1 MRLGNVISERAKNAA
16 DKPTVISLGQIWMD
30 IMLDVD
36 DMPKTG
42 DFAVTRHTKPTPGGS
57 YRILAA
63 ASRMGVRA
71 QHAGIIGDG
80 IWASAVRMVLRRS
93 GINHI
98 GQNLDNVDS
107 GFRLVFQDEE
117 ERKTYIAHY
126 GAETQGDE
134 YTFDN
139 ITPSS
144 NSVVH
149 ISGNTLLNQ
158 TAVGLDGFLRRAGT
172 DPKQRDWTLVLNS
185 TNALNQV
192 SDKLIED
199 LVLARPI
206 WSCNRQEA
214 GTLADRLGVRIDD
227 STTMTVGGGFDKS
240 MQLLC
245 DELRQRPARTP
256 GGTRRLAG
264 SLGTQTRRQGG
275 AYRRIP
281 HQGGAHAF
289 RRILPYRGD
298 VRHARQRLVA
308 ARRRSHSQRRRFAC
322 HSA

>member
-93 GINHI
+93 GIDHI

-126 GAETQGDE
+126 GA
-134 YTFDN
+134 
-139 ITPSS
+139 
-144 NSVVH
+144 
-149 ISGNTLLNQ
+149 
-158 TAVGLDGFLRRAGT
+158 
-172 DPKQRDWTLVLNS
+172 
-185 TNALNQV
+185 
-192 SDKLIED
+192 
-199 LVLARPI
+199 
-206 WSCNRQEA
+206 
-214 GTLADRLGVRIDD
+214 
-227 STTMTVGGGFDKS
+227 
-240 MQLLC
+240 
-245 DELRQRPARTP
+245 
-256 GGTRRLAG
+256 
-264 SLGTQTRRQGG
+264 
-275 AYRRIP
+275 
-281 HQGGAHAF
+281 
-289 RRILPYRGD
+289 
-298 VRHARQRLVA
+298 
-308 ARRRSHSQRRRFAC
+308 
-322 HSA
+322 